1 MALWQWFLDEEV
13 LPMIDVDMATEDGQV
28 LILMLR
34 FLRDAF
40 TVIYYLVYD
49 AKDASL
55 YMILTFWVASGP
67 LSR

>member
-1 MALWQWFLDEEV
+1 
-13 LPMIDVDMATEDGQV
+13 MIDVDMATEDGQV

-34 FLRDAF
+34 FRRDAF